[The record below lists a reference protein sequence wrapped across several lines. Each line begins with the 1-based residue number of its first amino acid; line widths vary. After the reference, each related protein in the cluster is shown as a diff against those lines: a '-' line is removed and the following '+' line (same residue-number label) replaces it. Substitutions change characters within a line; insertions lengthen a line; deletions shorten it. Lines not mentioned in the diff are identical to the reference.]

1 MTSLGVRQYSIGI
14 FRQLS
19 LKEEEITKVQT
30 GGPDG
35 DLGSNEILLSKDK
48 TVAII
53 DGSGVI
59 HDPEGL
65 DRGELQR
72 LARARK
78 MIGEFDESKLSKEG
92 YRVLVDDHDFKLP
105 SA

>member
-1 MTSLGVRQYSIGI
+1 MTSLGVRQYIIGI
-14 FRQLS
+14 YRMLN

-48 TVAII
+48 TTTII

-59 HDPEGL
+59 HDPVGL

-72 LARARK
+72 LARGRK
-78 MIGEFDESKLSKEG
+78 MVSHFDPSKFSKEG
-92 YRVLVDDHDFKLP
+92 YRVLVEDHDLKLP
-105 SA
+105 S